1 MIIFP
6 TGTCERP
13 CNKIYRPVCGSDGVT
28 YANQCELDIATCKS
42 DGKITKVSDGKCS
55 TWV

>member
-13 CNKIYRPVCGSDGVT
+13 CYKIYRPVCGSDGVT
-28 YANQCELDIATCKS
+28 YANQCELDKATCKS